1 MTRREKARISENCFN
16 FKIPGIHHSGSCFIP
31 RKMTIHLI
39 KSAELSAEVFTS
51 VYDLLTAVD
60 GAITI
65 KCDPASVIDFS
76 QEEIFRRFYEDE
88 EAFSKMTAPPMYS
101 LISSDSRW
109 SFPTNVK
116 TATWSTFF
124 NKCETYRNNNS
135 IPENEMVLMLTEF
148 GNKYN
153 WFATL
158 DNESPNNGFVHTAD
172 WDMFLS
178 CPKQFPIAYEV
189 IALLLHRFS
198 FDTQKPIAEQAHAR
212 AIGCVSDLCMEKK
225 DIILKMRTADVCGD
239 CMTKLKA
246 RMPMQD
252 IIHALGIMDSLRVK
266 MLYAQNFKQHVEL
279 SEVYIDPRN
288 NKIYLPGFSN
298 IEIKLR
304 PLEKTLY
311 FLFMRYPNGLYLT
324 DLSDHRNELM
334 DFYELISHTGS
345 RLEMRERIN
354 DLVNVLSNSASEK
367 ISRIKRSFEEAIGPD
382 LAKHYYIQGGNGE
395 RKRVGTGVLGVVR

>member
-1 MTRREKARISENCFN
+1 
-16 FKIPGIHHSGSCFIP
+16 
-31 RKMTIHLI
+31 MTIHLI
-39 KSAELSAEVFTS
+39 KSAELSIEVFTA

-76 QEEIFRRFYEDE
+76 QEEIFRRFYDDED
-88 EAFSKMTAPPMYS
+88 AFSKMTEPPLYS
-101 LISSDSRW
+101 MINLESRK
-109 SFPTNVK
+109 SFPTYVK
-116 TATWSTFF
+116 TASWSTFF
-124 NKCETYRNNNS
+124 NKCQTYRTTRM
-135 IPENEMVLMLTEF
+135 IPEQHMVLILSEI

-158 DNESPNNGFVHTAD
+158 DKESPNNGFVHTAD

-189 IALLLHRFS
+189 IALLLHRYS
-198 FDTQKPIAEQAHAR
+198 FDAQKPVTEQAHAR

-225 DIILKMRTADVCGD
+225 DIILKMRTADICGD

-246 RMPMQD
+246 QMPMQD

-266 MLYAQNFKQHVEL
+266 MLYAQNFKQHVDL
-279 SEVYIDPRN
+279 SGVYIDPRN

-311 FLFMRYPNGLYLT
+311 FLFMRYPEGLFLT
-324 DLSDHRNELM
+324 DLPDYRNDLM
-334 DFYELISHTGS
+334 DIYELISHIGS

-367 ISRIKRSFEEAIGPD
+367 ISRIKRAFEEAIGPD

-395 RKRVGTGVLGVVR
+395 RKRVGRGVVVSVV

>member
-1 MTRREKARISENCFN
+1 
-16 FKIPGIHHSGSCFIP
+16 
-31 RKMTIHLI
+31 MTIHLI
-39 KSAELSAEVFTS
+39 KSAELSTEVFTA

-60 GAITI
+60 GTISI
-65 KCDPASVIDFS
+65 KCDPESVIDFE

-88 EAFSKMTAPPMYS
+88 VAFSKMTEPPSYG
-101 LISSDSRW
+101 LISSDSRI
-109 SFPTNVK
+109 SFPAYVK
-116 TATWSTFF
+116 TASWSTFF
-124 NKCETYRNNNS
+124 SKCETYRTNNS
-135 IPENEMVLMLTEF
+135 IPENEMVLMLTEV

-158 DNESPNNGFVHTAD
+158 DKSNPNNGFVHTAD

-198 FDTQKPIAEQAHAR
+198 FDAQKPITEQAHAR

-225 DIILKMRTADVCGD
+225 DIILKMRTADICGD
-239 CMTKLKA
+239 CMTNLKE

-252 IIHALGIMDSLRVK
+252 IIHALGIMDSLRLK

-279 SEVYIDPRN
+279 SEVYIDQRN

-304 PLEKTLY
+304 PLEKTIY
-311 FLFMRYPNGLYLT
+311 FLFMRHPNGLFLSDLPNHRDELT
-324 DLSDHRNELM
+324 DI
-334 DFYELISHTGS
+334 YEQISHTGT
-345 RLEMRERIN
+345 RVEMRERIN

-367 ISRIKRSFEEAIGPD
+367 ISRIKRTFEEAIGPD

-395 RKRVGTGVLGVVR
+395 RKRVGSVVTSGVV

>member
-1 MTRREKARISENCFN
+1 
-16 FKIPGIHHSGSCFIP
+16 
-31 RKMTIHLI
+31 MTIHLI
-39 KSAELSAEVFTS
+39 KSAELSTEVFTA

-60 GAITI
+60 GTISI
-65 KCDPASVIDFS
+65 KCDPESVIDFE

-88 EAFSKMTAPPMYS
+88 EAFSKMTEPPSYG
-101 LISSDSRW
+101 LISSDARI
-109 SFPTNVK
+109 SFPAYVK
-116 TATWSTFF
+116 TASWSTFF
-124 NKCETYRNNNS
+124 SKCETYRTCNS
-135 IPENEMVLMLTEF
+135 IPENEMVLMLTEV

-158 DNESPNNGFVHTAD
+158 DKSNPNNGFVHTAD

-198 FDTQKPIAEQAHAR
+198 FDAQKPITEQAHAR

-239 CMTKLKA
+239 CMTKLKE

-252 IIHALGIMDSLRVK
+252 IIHALGIMDSLRLK

-311 FLFMRYPNGLYLT
+311 FLFIRYPNGLFLSDLPNHRDELT
-324 DLSDHRNELM
+324 DI
-334 DFYELISHTGS
+334 YEHISHTGT
-345 RLEMRERIN
+345 RVEMRERIN

-367 ISRIKRSFEEAIGPD
+367 ISRIKRAFEEAIGPD

-395 RKRVGTGVLGVVR
+395 RKRVEKLSAVGVK